1 MEEAGP
7 DGGVE
12 DTGADL
18 DVAAGFA
25 PFVHQFGDDI
35 RIVFIK
41 GIIDRL
47 VKDFGLVLRAVVV
60 YHVCQGCPAP
70 CAAVAWQDSGVVDA
84 GGATEFVNEV
94 RQVSRVPI
102 TVKYNLQ
109 N

>member
-1 MEEAGP
+1 MGYLSLFDEWSVEEAGP

-18 DVAAGFA
+18 DVTAGFA

-60 YHVCQGCPAP
+60 IM
-70 CAAVAWQDSGVVDA
+70 CARDARHRVQRWPGQDS
-84 GGATEFVNEV
+84 
-94 RQVSRVPI
+94 VSWM
-102 TVKYNLQ
+102 
-109 N
+109 